1 MWLKGDN
8 EMPCCNVISN
18 FSCNFLLLEEGAR
31 DHAQGSKVFHNAHII
46 GMLSLI
52 PFGKP
57 LKTCHVVKVMHKAL
71 HGFV

>member
-1 MWLKGDN
+1 
-8 EMPCCNVISN
+8 MPCHNVISN
-18 FSCNFLLLEEGAR
+18 FSCNFLLLEQRAK